1 MTGSD
6 RVKLAIVSL
15 LMIMQVSYTVTLT
28 RPAHFTVDEGVYHMM
43 ARSMARDGS
52 LAVWNGYT
60 ETPSEELVYSLLRKD
75 LRDPAAP
82 RLVPQYPS
90 VYAFVAAPF
99 YMIGGIEGLF
109 WLNLLAFF
117 GTAWATAAIARRL
130 YGDNN
135 LALNAVLILTL
146 GTFTWE
152 YVQGIWPHSL
162 SMFLAAAAVWAGL
175 VALDKEPPGKAT
187 AWAALAGLIIG
198 LGAGIRYDA
207 ILVAPAIALPFL
219 FAPPPR
225 IRPIAGLIAGLIPGL
240 LLLAFT
246 NEAKFG
252 IFSPFTYGADAH
264 GGPVSLR
271 GYIPVMAAGVGGVAL
286 AWLATRARA
295 RKYYEGRTPWVIAA
309 GIVAI
314 VAVLLVPQTRGLSL
328 RLVEGAWELVVDLRF
343 RPDLAEWG
351 VSRTATGGL
360 AYGDSLKKALLQSS
374 PWLVLLGIP
383 IAGWMRRRD
392 PRTAILFLVIGAF
405 LTIYGYQRWHG
416 GLGYNMRYFLPFLPL
431 AAILAADG
439 WRSLASEISPT
450 WRRAIVISGLSTVII
465 WVPLIFSDTTLAIEP
480 VLLNTPLAIAAALS
494 VLLLLR
500 AVPMSQVMGQAME
513 SIRPAVRGATLALAA
528 IAMAWAFSTSFTYDL
543 LRSSISRVANYRI
556 GTEIRP
562 LIEPDSILFSRY
574 ANRVSMLID
583 DGIRLAFPRNDEFDD
598 FRRLLD
604 INLAQGRP
612 VYLAFN
618 EEYREQVAAENLLAG
633 LVTEELYENGD
644 LRLMRV
650 RRP

>member
-6 RVKLAIVSL
+6 RVKIAIISL
-15 LMIMQVSYTVTLT
+15 LMILQVSYTVTLT

-52 LAVWNGYT
+52 LAVRTGYT
-60 ETPSEELVYSLLRKD
+60 ETPSEELVYSFLRKD
-75 LRDPAAP
+75 LHDPAAP

-99 YMIGGIEGLF
+99 YMIGGIKGLF
-109 WLNLLAFF
+109 WINLLAFF

-130 YGDNN
+130 YGDNA
-135 LALNAVLILTL
+135 LALNGVLILTL

-162 SMFLAAAAVWAGL
+162 SMFLVAAAVLAGL

-207 ILVAPAIALPFL
+207 ILVAPAVALPFL
-219 FAPPPR
+219 FAPHPR
-225 IRPIAGLIAGLIPGL
+225 IRPIAGLIAGLVPGL

-252 IFSPFTYGADAH
+252 VFSPFTYGSDAQ
-264 GGPVSLR
+264 GGAVSMR
-271 GYIPVMAAGVGGVAL
+271 GYMPVMVAGVGGVAL
-286 AWLATRARA
+286 AWLGTRTHV

-309 GIVAI
+309 GIIAI
-314 VAVLLVPQTRGLSL
+314 VAILLVPQTRGLSL
-328 RLVEGAWELVVDLRF
+328 RLIEGAWELVVDLRF
-343 RPDLAEWG
+343 RPDIEEWG

-360 AYGDSLKKALLQSS
+360 AYGDSLKKALLQSC

-383 IAGWMRRRD
+383 IAAWTRRRD
-392 PRTAILFLVIGAF
+392 PGTTVLFLVIGAF
-405 LTIYGYQRWHG
+405 LTLYGYQRWHG
-416 GLGYNMRYFLPFLPL
+416 GLGFNMRYFLPFLPL

-439 WRSLASEISPT
+439 WKSLASEIPSG
-450 WRRAIVISGLSTVII
+450 WRRAAVIAGLLTVFI
-465 WVPLIFSDTTLAIEP
+465 WIPLLTNDLTLAIEP
-480 VLLNTPLAIAAALS
+480 VLLNTPLAIAAALGLIL
-494 VLLLLR
+494 VLR
-500 AVPMSQVMGQAME
+500 AMPMGPIVKRM
-513 SIRPAVRGATLALAA
+513 RPIAGGVGLALSATA
-528 IAMAWAFSTSFTYDL
+528 LAWAFTTSFAYDL
-543 LRSSISRVANYRI
+543 PRSSVTRSANYNI
-556 GTEIRP
+556 GTEIRS

-574 ANRVSMLID
+574 ANHVSMLID
-583 DGIRLAFPRNDEFDD
+583 DDIRLAFPRNDEFGD

-604 INLAQGRP
+604 VHLTQDRA

-618 EEYREQVAAENLLAG
+618 DEFLEQVAAGNLLVG

-644 LRLMRV
+644 LRLVRV
-650 RRP
+650 HRP